1 MVRKDMLRSDGHRI
15 RRKRQIIRD
24 FAREGREGKISLLEI
39 LEITEPLVREYEGRE
54 VVLADRGYFWLQL
67 GLQGDT
73 AWYTVMFDPE
83 GELVQIYV
91 DVTAGND
98 CERENPVFDD
108 LYLDFVVHGERV
120 YELDR
125 DELEAAYA
133 SGEISGALYETA
145 LAAGERL
152 GKLLREQRE
161 QIQTFFREQF
171 RQLKAEWDE
180 KSE

>member
-161 QIQTFFREQF
+161 QSQTFFREQF

>member
-108 LYLDFVVHGERV
+108 LYLDFVVHGEQV

>member
-1 MVRKDMLRSDGHRI
+1 MVRKDMLRSDWVRI

-24 FAREGREGKISLLEI
+24 FAAEGREGTISLLEI

-73 AWYTVMFDPE
+73 AWYTVMFDPR

-133 SGEISGALYETA
+133 SGEISRELYETA